1 MNAYHAASH
10 EIRLEHPFRRAVRS
24 TAVKTLSIQLFSNT
38 GRGIGTVVSRSDK
51 DDRLSSE
58 R

>member
-1 MNAYHAASH
+1 MNAYHAASN